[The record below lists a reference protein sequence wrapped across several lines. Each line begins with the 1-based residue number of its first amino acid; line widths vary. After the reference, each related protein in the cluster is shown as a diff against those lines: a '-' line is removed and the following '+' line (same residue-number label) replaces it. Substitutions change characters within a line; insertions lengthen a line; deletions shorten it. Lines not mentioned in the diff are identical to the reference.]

1 MQPAYFSTDDFAEP
15 DRFEAWRT
23 RGWPSLAPIFDARP
37 TSSSFHAS
45 IHTYQ
50 FGAVAMSAARMS
62 GQELE
67 RSQRKIRADGLDHLG
82 VLLMLEGEH
91 RGVAGE
97 GVSCGG
103 DMTIQLGDFSKTY
116 LQRSSPSQSIT
127 LAIPRAMAEPVLG
140 PIGRLHGAVLDAGR
154 AGLLIDHIRA
164 MRRRAAT
171 LGPAAG
177 EHLGLSVLHLMAAA
191 LRVETPVA
199 EDGRAALRQAARLRA
214 EREIERR
221 LSEPGLN
228 AETLAE
234 GLGMSRSALYRL
246 FVEDNGVAAAIGQ
259 ARLAR
264 ARDLLADPS
273 EAFRISQ
280 VGYACGFASPAQF
293 TRAFQ
298 RAFRMSPSEFRASL
312 SPGA

>member
-23 RGWPSLAPIFDARP
+23 RGWPSLAPIFEARP

-140 PIGRLHGAVLDAGR
+140 PIGRLHGAVAGR
-154 AGLLIDHIRA
+154 RA
-164 MRRRAAT
+164 RRPADRPHPRHAT
-171 LGPAAG
+171 PGGDPGPAAG
-177 EHLGLSVLHLMAAA
+177 EHLGLSALHLM
-191 LRVETPVA
+191 
-199 EDGRAALRQAARLRA
+199 
-214 EREIERR
+214 RR
-221 LSEPGLN
+221 PCGWRRRSPRMVGP
-228 AETLAE
+228 
-234 GLGMSRSALYRL
+234 RSAKPRGCAPSVRSSGG
-246 FVEDNGVAAAIGQ
+246 FPS
-259 ARLAR
+259 LA
-264 ARDLLADPS
+264 
-273 EAFRISQ
+273 
-280 VGYACGFASPAQF
+280 
-293 TRAFQ
+293 
-298 RAFRMSPSEFRASL
+298 
-312 SPGA
+312 